1 MEQISAIIIVISS
14 VSKLIYAKV
23 SIQSVLY
30 FSIVV
35 FLSYLVRQF
44 LFVIGI
50 INDFKKKPLHTF
62 FEYAMFIILVCFSLW
77 MLNEVFNI
85 TKQEYV
91 WTVTRI
97 FFVAFFA
104 VCVRSHVVSYFKQNA
119 TTIGSIFLMLMGS
132 VCIIILFSTDG
143 MSWLFVLFVPMV
155 YASGSEMVPGEGTQ
169 EGTQQMALVAV
180 NRESSSAEQ
189 FAEQLLHNA
198 RMERM
203 IFCSPTADL
212 VRISGTDYKNR
223 WLREIYGKP
232 LCRLRLSNK
241 DFGSMIKGEFID
253 TIDGRKRIMPQLSL
267 GEMVFKLEER
277 IAGRSYPPITHDQ
290 LKAWFANGFDT
301 NMAGLSESSV
311 RAHYDNLLFF
321 CPVFYELVYP
331 ERIYYHLSK
340 QTYDT
345 VVDINILLEQV
356 RFTHANYDKLPQ
368 LLTETQSAYLDAPVG
383 QRSALEKE
391 LVKLCLE
398 SKKHLALELQDL
410 RRQQD
415 SLNDPLL
422 EPVLKNLISWTGL
435 DEKRDLARFLAQ
447 YIKTVHLRYNHDIT
461 LNLLAVIEEK
471 RVELRVSEALNAL
484 KSGKRVWNGQ
494 KIKPEFLTFNR
505 KHFDASKE
513 IKLLRPT
520 IWAPLPQYI
529 QTVNEQDS
537 IKRIKTSYKEE
548 TEWHINNPLLSNPN
562 TMETEGSES
571 SDRDAQTKKR
581 KCPV

>member
-189 FAEQLLHNA
+189 FAKQLLHNA
-198 RMERM
+198 CMERM

-212 VRISGTDYKNR
+212 ARISGTDYKNR

-232 LCRLRLSNK
+232 LCRLRLSNM
-241 DFGSMIKGEFID
+241 DFSSMIKDEFID
-253 TIDGRKRIMPQLSL
+253 TIDGRKTIMPRLSRD
-267 GEMVFKLEER
+267 EMEFMLETR
-277 IAGRSYPPITHDQ
+277 IAGNSYPPTTHDE
-290 LKAWFANGFDT
+290 LKAWFAYGIDT
-301 NMAGLSESSV
+301 TMAGLSESSV

-321 CPVFYELVYP
+321 CPVFCELLYP
-331 ERIYYHLSK
+331 ARIYYHLSK

-368 LLTETQSAYLDAPVG
+368 LLTETRSAYLEAPVG
-383 QRSALEKE
+383 QKSALQKE
-391 LVKLCLE
+391 LVTSCIE
-398 SKKHLALELQDL
+398 SKKQLALELQDL
-410 RRQQD
+410 RRQQE

-422 EPVLKNLISWTGL
+422 DRVLRNLISWTGL

-447 YIKTVHLRYNHDIT
+447 RIKTVHLRYNHDIT

-513 IKLLRPT
+513 IKLRRPT

-537 IKRIKTSYKEE
+537 IKRIKTSYTEE
-548 TEWHINNPLLSNPN
+548 TEWHINNPLPSNPD

-581 KCPV
+581 KCLI